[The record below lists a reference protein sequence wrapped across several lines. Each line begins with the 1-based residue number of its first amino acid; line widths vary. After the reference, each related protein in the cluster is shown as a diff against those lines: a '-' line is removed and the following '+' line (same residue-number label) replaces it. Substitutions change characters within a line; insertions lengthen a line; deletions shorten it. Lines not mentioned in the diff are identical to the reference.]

1 MKWYLETTVWPD
13 SIPNNTYLLNDSKSK
28 MIAYVRAGHT
38 IPFKFKNPIGIETRG
53 RKFVEVPNTF
63 SLDVAEEQHLG
74 RVFKVDGSK
83 GNTYTVTEHNGTW
96 DCTCSGFKFRGKCR
110 HISDVGG

>member
-1 MKWYLETTVWPD
+1 VWPD